1 MGFFQ
6 HPLSDGGTFTGVAD
20 IVGKYGLVPK
30 EAMPE
35 TNSSD
40 NTSRMANLISLKLK
54 EYGLQLR
61 DLASNG
67 AKPAALDK
75 EKTAMLG
82 TIYRMLVLNLGVPP
96 TEFDYVR
103 KDAQGNPARNGT
115 PHSDVIPQEV
125 WRRESVDQLCDGYER
140 SLARVLQVL

>member
-1 MGFFQ
+1 
-6 HPLSDGGTFTGVAD
+6 
-20 IVGKYGLVPK
+20 
-30 EAMPE
+30 MPE

-103 KDAQGNPARNGT
+103 KDAQGNPAET
-115 PHSDVIPQEV
+115 EV